1 MPIAQTDEE
10 LLRQLPE
17 KGEMAMELIFRKYYD
32 TVCRAIF
39 RILPEYATTEDI
51 AQEVFFELWK
61 RRETLQINT
70 SLSAYLRR
78 AAVNK
83 ALNVLRDRRLVNDD
97 DSDLSLLP
105 ALDLDGQKVL
115 EAEELHQLVNDAVKA
130 LPEKCRVIFVL
141 SRFEQMS
148 YAEIAAKLQISPKT
162 VENHISKA
170 LRLLRQVLGPYLSS
184 ILLFFYSGGIGVL
197 LFNSVF
203 LFGIAAI

>member
-1 MPIAQTDEE
+1 MVI
-10 LLRQLPE
+10 
-17 KGEMAMELIFRKYYD
+17 ELIFRKYYD

-39 RILPEYATTEDI
+39 RILPEHTTTEDI

-83 ALNVLRDRRLVNDD
+83 ALNMLRDRRLVNDD

-148 YAEIAAKLQISPKT
+148 YAEIAAKLQISPRT

-184 ILLFFYSGGIGVL
+184 IILFFYSGGIGVL

-203 LFGIAAI
+203 LFGIASI